1 LVVEPFRAP
10 GPVDRLPAYRQPGR
24 LAAKSGWKP
33 DFQSAVNCISRKRG
47 CKILRSLDRGGTN
60 GKRLFNMKTI
70 VSCIITG
77 LLMTQLVQA
86 GDRGGGVGFGLPTPS
101 ATRAA
106 PPARTPAAQV
116 NHVRIPAQG
125 RVNIQGGNSRQTND
139 TAFQSARISQ
149 DQRQANHANFAAARR
164 RGVHEMHDHN
174 WWRQHFR
181 VIVFVIGGFY
191 YWDDG
196 YWYPAWGYDA
206 SYNNYDYDGPIYAY
220 GDLMPDQVVTNV
232 QSALREEGYY
242 SGPINGSLNSATQA
256 ALANYQRDHGLEVT
270 AAIDEPTIESLG
282 LE

>member
-1 LVVEPFRAP
+1 LGRTAFRETSS
-10 GPVDRLPAYRQPGR
+10 RTWGR
-24 LAAKSGWKP
+24 RFRPNSSVL
-33 DFQSAVNCISRKRG
+33 SRMGDGKN
-47 CKILRSLDRGGTN
+47 LQSLDRSGTN
-60 GKRLFNMKTI
+60 SKRPFSMKTM
-70 VSCIITG
+70 VSFVITG
-77 LLMTQLVQA
+77 LLMTQWLQA

-106 PPARTPAAQV
+106 SPARTPAAQV
-116 NHVRIPAQG
+116 NPFRIPAQG
-125 RVNIQGGNSRQTND
+125 RVNIQRDNSRQTNS
-139 TAFQSARISQ
+139 TAFASARISQ
-149 DQRQANHANFAAARR
+149 DQSQANHANFAAARR

-181 VIVFVIGGFY
+181 VIVFVVGGFY

-196 YWYPAWGYDA
+196 YWYPAWGYDP

-256 ALANYQRDHGLEVT
+256 ALTNYQRDHGLEVT